1 MTNKDIYDAALLL
14 IAEPTDDERNEDY
27 LNRAPYIL
35 GNFFYENGELD
46 SNYRKFTGLQERG
59 FVGAVFV
66 PLEDE
71 FPFADRFIPP
81 CEYYLASMLVVDE
94 DTELSDKFFDLFS
107 SSMSGIMLEIPAIQ
121 EKIADMY

>member
-1 MTNKDIYDAALLL
+1 MTNKDIYDAALSL
-14 IAEPTDDERNEDY
+14 IAEPADDERNEDY

-35 GNFFYENGELD
+35 GSFFYENADLD
-46 SNYRKFTGLQERG
+46 TSYRKFTGLSPRG

-71 FPFADRFIPP
+71 FPFAERFVSPA
-81 CEYYLASMLVVDE
+81 EYYLASMLVIDE
-94 DTELSDKFFDLFS
+94 DSELSDKFFDLFS
-107 SSMSGIMLEIPAIQ
+107 TSMSGIMLEIPAIQ

>member
-1 MTNKDIYDAALLL
+1 MTNKDIYKAALSL
-14 IAEPTDDERNEDY
+14 IAEPIDEEKTEDY
-27 LNRAPYIL
+27 LQRAPYIL

-46 SNYRKFTGLQERG
+46 TSYRKFTGLPKRS
-59 FVGAVFV
+59 FVNAVFV

-71 FPFADRFIPP
+71 FPFAERFISSA
-81 CEYYLASMLVVDE
+81 EYYLASMLVVDE

-107 SSMSGIMLEIPAIQ
+107 SSMSAIMLEVPAIQ

>member
-1 MTNKDIYDAALLL
+1 MTNKDIYNAALSL
-14 IAEPTDDERNEDY
+14 IAESGDDERNEDY

-46 SNYRKFTGLQERG
+46 SSYRRFTGLGERS
-59 FVGAVFV
+59 FVNAVFV

-71 FPFADRFIPP
+71 FPFAERFISPA
-81 CEYYLASMLVVDE
+81 EYYLASMLVIDE

-107 SSMSGIMLEIPAIQ
+107 SSMSAIMLEVPAIQ
-121 EKIADMY
+121 EKIANMY